1 MKSATIVGF
10 GVVGTSTAAALSKA
24 GVSIDVV
31 DPDKGHDDF
40 DKLKAEWI
48 FVCIPTPYDS
58 DKTGACDLDGLWE
71 TTRAI
76 DARCGRGRRQP
87 FGAPRV
93 VIRSTVPPGTT
104 DKLQEA
110 FGSLSIV
117 HWPEF
122 LTEVTSVRDGL
133 EPSRVVI
140 GYTDKSIVA
149 AAKLLDLC
157 HHVPFVEVIPARAAE
172 MVKYMANTFY
182 ATTVSFAN
190 QVYDLCQKVGVDYEV
205 VRRCAEHDPMMARF
219 HLDVHHKGSR
229 GYAGKCLPKD
239 AKALRAF
246 AAHQRV
252 SLSVLDAAD
261 DYNDKLRGDR

>member
-1 MKSATIVGF
+1 MNSATIVGF

-31 DPDKGHDDF
+31 DPDKGHDDYG
-40 DKLKAEWI
+40 KLNAGWI
-48 FVCIPTPYDS
+48 FICVPTPYDGNQP
-58 DKTGACDLDGLWE
+58 GACDVDAVWDVA
-71 TTRAI
+71 RAI
-76 DARCGRGRRQP
+76 DSRGGRKQP
-87 FGAPRV
+87 LGLPGV
-93 VIRSTVPPGTT
+93 VLRSTVPPGTT

-110 FGSLSIV
+110 FPHLSIV

-149 AAKLLDLC
+149 AVKLLDLC
-157 HHVPFVEVIPARAAE
+157 QHAPFIELVPARAAE

-239 AKALRAF
+239 AKALRSF
-246 AAHQRV
+246 AAQNQV
-252 SLSVLDAAD
+252 TLSVLDAAD
-261 DYNDKLRGDR
+261 DYNDKLRSDR